1 MALGLDESGQSAR
14 RQTCGYWGMAGAD
27 RLAHNFRKTVQNGKS
42 AVIASGLSLALTGC
56 AAPAIGALTVGE
68 VLTIAGLSSAFLTG
82 RDLGEHALSAAT
94 GKDCRFL
101 ESALRSDRGFCEDH
115 GSAAT
120 GEDFGGLIA
129 LLEPRNNE
137 GTVLAAAPAAPNV
150 HGFTPIDRE
159 RLARTFTLD
168 RAAAPAKGEH
178 KAPPVSFGFLQS
190 SYGQTWTYEAPEE
203 KKLRVAEAKPRPAPQ
218 PLPAVRSDGQVI
230 YPEVR

>member
-1 MALGLDESGQSAR
+1 
-14 RQTCGYWGMAGAD
+14 MAGAD
-27 RLAHNFRKTVQNGKS
+27 RLTTSFRKTVKIGKG
-42 AVIASGLSLALTGC
+42 AVIAAGLSLALTGC

-129 LLEPRNNE
+129 MLDPADERAA
-137 GTVLAAAPAAPNV
+137 VLAAAPKTPDA

-168 RAAAPAKGEH
+168 RAAVPAAEKSKGQ
-178 KAPPVSFGFLQS
+178 PISFGFLQS
-190 SYGQTWTYEAPEE
+190 SYGQTWTYETTAE
-203 KKLRVAEAKPRPAPQ
+203 KELQVAEAKPRPAPQ
-218 PLPAVRSDGQVI
+218 PLPATRSDGKVI